1 MASREQ
7 VMQALF
13 ALLQS
18 TGSFVTVSRRN
29 RNPEGL
35 SPAQCPA
42 LFLLEDAEEP
52 ERKSLNLPPVRKLT
66 VKVIFYNDVGQDEN
80 AVPSSLINVALDAL
94 DVALQPDN
102 LQTGFCTLGGLVFAI
117 YISGSVVKAP
127 GDITGKSIAIV
138 PLRIILP

>member
-1 MASREQ
+1 MVTREQ

-35 SPAQCPA
+35 TPAQCPA

-52 ERKSLNLPPVRKLT
+52 KRKSLNMPPVRELT
-66 VKVIFYNDVGQDEN
+66 VKAIFYHDCGTDEN
-80 AVPSSLINVALDAL
+80 AVPSALINAVLDAL
-94 DVALQPDN
+94 DAALLPDN

-117 YISGSVVKAP
+117 YISGSVTKAP
-127 GDITGKSIAIV
+127 GDITGKSLAIV
-138 PLRIILP
+138 PLRIVLP